1 MTNLTIVVILLPLFA
16 GFLIYLIKKIDRI
29 FCLLTTLFSA
39 FYAVFILVNDINFS
53 IKLLDNFGVELL
65 INNLSGYFILTNA
78 LVTGAVILYCWQ
90 TEKTTF
96 FYTQLIILHG
106 SMNALF
112 ISADF
117 LSVYVALEVV
127 GIAAFLL
134 VAYPRTDRSIW
145 VGLRYLFT
153 SNIAMLFYLMGTILV
168 YKSNQSFAF
177 EGLINSPPEA
187 IALIFLGLLTK
198 GGIFISGLW
207 LPLTHAESESPVSA
221 ILSGVVVKAGIF
233 PLLQCAMIM
242 DEFNNLLH
250 GVGIATAF
258 FGIIY
263 AFFSQDTKRILASST
278 VSQLGWI
285 LVAPEVGGYYAL
297 AHGLAKANLFM
308 VSGVLPSRSI
318 QELQDRAMSTRLWLT
333 LVVGSLSICGFPLFY
348 GFAAKTLALKSLS
361 STEEL
366 LMNISA
372 VGTAMIYAKFIFLPS
387 DGIDRVKSN
396 VWWGV
401 IPLMV
406 AIFGANFL
414 YLGAYT
420 PLSILK
426 ALGLNAIGFA
436 LHLVM
441 FKKMVFTLSR
451 YFEELE
457 QIIGVMILMLVVLFW
472 MVVSLS
478 PVSFFV

>member
-1 MTNLTIVVILLPLFA
+1 MTNLTIIAIFLPLFS
-16 GFLIYLIKKIDRI
+16 GFLIYLIPKIDRL
-29 FCLLTTLFSA
+29 FCLLTVSISA
-39 FYAVFILVNDINFS
+39 IYSIYIILNNVNLS
-53 IKLLDNFGVELL
+53 IQLLDNFGVKLL
-65 INNLSGYFILTNA
+65 VNNLSGYFILTNA

-90 TEKTTF
+90 TEKKTF
-96 FYTQLIILHG
+96 FYTQAIILHG
-106 SMNALF
+106 SMNAVF
-112 ISADF
+112 VSADF
-117 LSVYVALEVV
+117 LSVYVALEVI
-127 GIAAFLL
+127 GISAFLL
-134 VAYPRTDRSIW
+134 VSYPRTDRSIW

-177 EGLINSPPEA
+177 EGLINSTPEA

-233 PLLQCAMIM
+233 PLLRCAVIM
-242 DEFNNLLH
+242 EDFNNFIH
-250 GVGIATAF
+250 IVGVATAF
-258 FGIIY
+258 FGIFY

-318 QELQDRAMSTRLWLT
+318 QELQNRAMSTRLWLT

-348 GFAAKTLALKSLS
+348 GFCAKTLALKSLS

-396 VWWGV
+396 LWWGV
-401 IPLMV
+401 IPLMG
-406 AIFGANFL
+406 AIFMANFL
-414 YLGAYT
+414 YLPAYT
-420 PLSILK
+420 PLNILK

-436 LHLVM
+436 LHLLL
-441 FKKMVFTLSR
+441 FKKMIFTLSR

-472 MVVSLS
+472 MVVSWS

>member
-1 MTNLTIVVILLPLFA
+1 MTNLSIVVILLPLFV
-16 GFLIYLIKKIDRI
+16 GFLVYLLNKVDRI
-29 FCLLTTLFSA
+29 FCFLTVCFSA
-39 FYAVFILVNDINFS
+39 FYASYIILNDINFS
-53 IKLLDNFGVELL
+53 LQLLDNAGVKLL
-65 INNLSGYFILTNA
+65 INNVSGYFILTNA

-90 TEKTTF
+90 TKKKTF
-96 FYTQLIILHG
+96 FYTQLIVLHG

-127 GIAAFLL
+127 GISAFLL
-134 VAYPRTDRSIW
+134 VVYPRSDRSIW

-168 YKSNQSFAF
+168 YKGNQSFAF

-233 PLLQCAMIM
+233 PLLRCAMM
-242 DEFNNLLH
+242 MNEFDSLLH
-250 GVGIATAF
+250 VVGIGTAF

-263 AFFSQDTKRILASST
+263 ALFSQDTKRILASST

-308 VSGVLPSRSI
+308 VSGVLPSRNI
-318 QELQDRAMSTRLWLT
+318 QELQNRAMSTRLWLT
-333 LVVGSLSICGFPLFY
+333 LLIGSLSICGFPFFY
-348 GFAAKTLALKSLS
+348 GFAAKTLALKNLS

-387 DGIDRVKSN
+387 HGVDRVKSHI
-396 VWWGV
+396 WWGL

-406 AIFGANFL
+406 AIFVANFL
-414 YLGAYT
+414 YFPAYT
-420 PLSILK
+420 PLNVAK
-426 ALGLNAIGFA
+426 ALGLNAIGFL
-436 LHLVM
+436 LHFLI
-441 FKKMVFTLSR
+441 FKKAVFTLSR
-451 YFEELE
+451 YFEDLE
-457 QIIGVMILMLVVLFW
+457 QIMGVMILMLVLLFW
-472 MVVSLS
+472 MVVSWS
-478 PVSFFV
+478 PVSFFI